1 MVVAVSF
8 ATACYDDK
16 GSDDYVEVN
25 EITVEG
31 LEERYPVVYKKTVLE
46 IPITLHCTLDKDT
59 PERYEYEWKAVSYA
73 DNTGK
78 GVVIGTERDLS
89 YLVELAPGSYALYL
103 KVRVRK
109 QGCCGWAN
117 PV

>member
-1 MVVAVSF
+1 MRRYINWLLMVVAVSF

-46 IPITLHCTLDKDT
+46 IPITDFHVT
-59 PERYEYEWKAVSYA
+59 P
-73 DNTGK
+73 
-78 GVVIGTERDLS
+78 
-89 YLVELAPGSYALYL
+89 
-103 KVRVRK
+103 
-109 QGCCGWAN
+109 
-117 PV
+117 